1 MTFSKFSLR
10 RCSVLALSLAFVGM
24 TGATH
29 STLAAPKTSNVS
41 AAETASS
48 LQIKA
53 GKGAFLKINGE
64 ASAVFVADPEVADVE
79 VKFNNMIYI
88 FGGKPGVTTLHI
100 LDKDGKILASRNV
113 TVVANVQEL
122 QTSLNELVPNANI
135 TVYPVNDRMVIKGTV
150 RAANEADMILKVAR
164 SFVKDDASIINMIN
178 VNESNQI
185 TLRVRIAEV
194 KKTVSQQFGIN
205 WQSGGTNAGKVQY
218 GFFGNKG
225 INTAAREVPEIVAT
239 ETINPVTGDIETL
252 LTTTTRTLA
261 AGTFTSYGL
270 NPALITPDVYS
281 IRGGVGDATNSI
293 DATIEALQSDGS
305 LTLLAEPNLTTVSG
319 ETASFL
325 AGGEFPYIVA
335 SGTGEE
341 ITQTV
346 EFKQFGVSLNFTPV
360 LLSNNRIRLRVNPE
374 VSQLANTNVN
384 SNGFAV
390 PSLTTRKVETTV
402 ELGDGESFSVAGLF
416 QNSMEDQTSKLPWL
430 GELPILGPLFRSKS
444 FKNNDSE
451 LLIIVTPFIVEPVSD
466 PSLLKTPLDSVRVP
480 TDKDRMLYDQSLSTT
495 NSPHN
500 LGTTPA
506 KNLSRNVGFMIN

>member
-41 AAETASS
+41 ATETASS

-122 QTSLNELVPNANI
+122 QTALNELVPTGGI

-205 WQSGGTNAGKVQY
+205 WQSFGRNSGNVQY
-218 GFFGNKG
+218 GLFGKKG
-225 INTAAREVPEIVAT
+225 LN
-239 ETINPVTGDIETL
+239 
-252 LTTTTRTLA
+252 TTTDTYGIGQNTL
-261 AGTFTSYGL
+261 
-270 NPALITPDVYS
+270 NITPDTYT
-281 IRGGVGDATNSI
+281 IFGGIGGDKANI
-293 DATIEALQSDGS
+293 DVAIEALQADGS

-325 AGGEFPYIVA
+325 AGGEFPYVVA
-335 SGTGEE
+335 SGSDRNV
-341 ITQTV
+341 TQTV
-346 EFKQFGVSLNFTPV
+346 EFKQFGVALNFTPV

-374 VSQLANTNVN
+374 VSELADTNVN

-416 QNSMEDQTSKLPWL
+416 QNSMADQTSQLPWL
-430 GELPILGPLFRSKS
+430 GELPVLGPLFRSKS

-480 TDKDRMLYDQSLSTT
+480 TDKDRMLYNQSLGTT
-495 NSPHN
+495 NTPHN
-500 LGTTPA
+500 LGSTPA
-506 KNLSRNVGFMIN
+506 KNLSRNVGFMVN

>member
-29 STLAAPKTSNVS
+29 STLAAPKTSNLS

-122 QTSLNELVPNANI
+122 QASLNELAPNANI

-150 RAANEADMILKVAR
+150 RAANEADMVLKVAR

-178 VNESNQI
+178 INESNQI

-194 KKTVSQQFGIN
+194 KKAVSQQFGIN
-205 WQSGGTNAGKVQY
+205 WQSAGRGGATESARFGV
-218 GFFGNKG
+218 FGNKG
-225 INTAAREVPEIVAT
+225 LSTLATQGANATAANTTGNFPTPGTGLYSIVAGFGN
-239 ETINPVTGDIETL
+239 ERNFV
-252 LTTTTRTLA
+252 
-261 AGTFTSYGL
+261 
-270 NPALITPDVYS
+270 
-281 IRGGVGDATNSI
+281 
-293 DATIEALQSDGS
+293 DATIETLQSDGS

-335 SGTGEE
+335 TGTGSE
-341 ITQTV
+341 TTRTV
-346 EFKQFGVSLNFTPV
+346 EFKEFGVSLNFTPV
-360 LLSNNRIRLRVNPE
+360 LLSNNRIRLRVNPV
-374 VSQLANTNVN
+374 VSELADTNIT
-384 SNGFAV
+384 SNGFTV

-416 QNSMEDQTSKLPWL
+416 QNSMADQTSKLPWL
-430 GELPILGPLFRSKS
+430 GELPVLGPLFRSKS

-451 LLIIVTPFIVEPVSD
+451 LLIIVTPFIVEPVGD
-466 PSLLKTPLDSVRVP
+466 PSLLKTPLDTVKVP
-480 TDKDRMLYDQSLSTT
+480 TDKDRMLYDQSLGTT
-495 NSPHN
+495 NTPHN

-506 KNLSRNVGFMIN
+506 KNLSRNVGFMVN